1 MRIVHLIYD
10 DIGNPWL
17 GGGGAVRTLEINRR
31 LAARGH
37 QVIVLCGAYPDA
49 PPSAPRDGVL
59 YLRVGARG
67 WGGPP
72 RSYLSSR
79 LRYAWGASALL
90 KDLGYDIV
98 VEDFSPYSPVFAP
111 LRARRG
117 AAVVASVQNLSG
129 AHAVRKYGWGP
140 RGLLPRLL
148 EQPLLRRFPNVV
160 TVSQGIADEMRVWW
174 RPGRGGR
181 IVVIPNSAG
190 PAFAA
195 VAGTPAPPE
204 EPVILF
210 LGRIDPYQKGLD
222 TLLQAYALAAPR
234 MPGVRLELAGAG
246 TPDAVQQVR
255 AWAAEQHLPV
265 LDADADTVPA
275 EAPAGP
281 LVVWRGKLEG
291 ADAVAALRRC
301 LFLAMPSRYEAWPIT
316 ALEAAVC
323 GRPVL
328 GTDVTGV
335 RDAAPATA
343 HGWWVPP
350 DDPAAFAEAM
360 VALAGDAALRHAL
373 GTRGQAWAAAFTWDR
388 LAAQQERFYQEV
400 LTATAPSPAAAR
412 EDRDTG
418 PA

>member
-1 MRIVHLIYD
+1 MRILHLIYD

-37 QVIVLCGAYPDA
+37 QVIVLCGAYPGA

-67 WGGPP
+67 PGGPP
-72 RSYLSSR
+72 RGYLSSR
-79 LRYAWGASALL
+79 LRYAWGAGALL
-90 KDLGYDIV
+90 KVLGYDIV
-98 VEDFSPYSPVFAP
+98 IEDFSPYSPVFAP

-129 AHAVRKYGWGP
+129 AHAVRKYGWGL

-148 EQPLLRRFPNVV
+148 ERPLLRRFPNVLA
-160 TVSQGIADEMRVWW
+160 VSQGIAGEMESWW
-174 RPGRGGR
+174 RPRGGGR
-181 IVVIPNSAG
+181 LEVIPNSAG

-234 MPGVRLELAGAG
+234 MPGVRLELAGTG
-246 TPDAVQQVR
+246 TPDAVHQVR

-265 LDADADTVPA
+265 LDADAGTVPA
-275 EAPAGP
+275 GAAAGP
-281 LVVWRGKLEG
+281 LVVWRGKLDG
-291 ADAVAALRRC
+291 ADAVTALRRC

-316 ALEAAVC
+316 AVEAAVC

-328 GTDVTGV
+328 GTDVVGV

-343 HGWWVPP
+343 HGRLVPP

-360 VALAGDAALRHAL
+360 VALAGDPELRRSL
-373 GTRGQAWAAAFTWDR
+373 GERGRAWAAAFTWDR
-388 LAAQQERFYQEV
+388 LAARQERFYQEV
-400 LTATAPSPAAAR
+400 LAATAPSPAGMR
-412 EDRDTG
+412 GDRDTG